1 VRALPGS
8 GGTGSV
14 IALARTLGLADVMP
28 VSSAAA
34 AAWARRVLNMACL
47 VSARCSG

>member
-14 IALARTLGLADVMP
+14 IALARTLGLADVTP
-28 VSSAAA
+28 VSSAA